1 MRNLLLDARFGLR
14 TFARYP
20 GFTAAAT
27 LALALGIGA
36 NTAIFSVVNAV
47 LLRSLPVREPDRLV
61 WIWAQD
67 PKRNIPFHEFFYSDF
82 VEWRKQSRVLESA
95 AAYRPVSVNLT
106 GTRSGEPEK
115 LHAWRVGGSFFSTL
129 GVHPVLGRDFSADDD
144 RPGAP
149 RMALLSHAL
158 WQRRFGSDP
167 GVVGGPILLDGSPC
181 TVIGVLPASFDIPG
195 ARQDLYVPLAIAAT
209 GRDGFTT
216 VAALARLK
224 SGARLAEARVE
235 AAAITDRLTEP
246 FFRAGGR
253 SLRLYGMREFLVREL
268 RLSLLVLLG
277 AVTLVLLIA
286 CANVANL
293 LLARAGARCKE
304 IAIRA
309 TLGAS
314 RWRLVRQLLTE
325 SALLGLAGGAAGLL
339 LARWGV
345 NLLAA
350 ASTSRFPRL
359 AEVRI
364 DSTVLWFT
372 VGISL
377 ATSLMFGLVPALA
390 ASGSQVHEALKESG
404 RAGGEGPRGRR
415 LRDVLVAAE
424 VALALL
430 LTIGA
435 GLLSKAFLRLEQ
447 VDPGF
452 RSEGLLTASL
462 TLPEQKYSQPAARRA
477 FFAQL
482 LRDLGGLAGVK
493 DAGIVSMMPLGG
505 ANSGTSVHLEGHPE
519 PRAEDAPIIWFRSAS
534 PGYFR
539 AMGIPLLRGRFFQ
552 ERDNESVPPVA
563 IINETMARRMW
574 PNEDPLGKRLAFGLS
589 HRPRVAGLPEPPWLT
604 VVGVVGDVR
613 HTSLAQPPEAELFT
627 SYAQTPGASMV
638 LVIRATA
645 GPLRFAPLLRRTV
658 AALDK
663 DLPVSR
669 VAAMEQI
676 VADSVTERRLS
687 TWVLGSFA
695 ALAVIL
701 AAVGI
706 NGLISF
712 SVARRTHE
720 IGVRLAL
727 GAAPAGVLRLVLRQ
741 GLMPALAGLAGGLVA
756 ALLLTRVMRSLLYG
770 VQATDPL
777 VFAGVTAAL
786 ALVALL
792 SAWLPARR
800 AIRVDPMAALRYE

>member
-1 MRNLLLDARFGLR
+1 
-14 TFARYP
+14 
-20 GFTAAAT
+20 
-27 LALALGIGA
+27 
-36 NTAIFSVVNAV
+36 
-47 LLRSLPVREPDRLV
+47 
-61 WIWAQD
+61 
-67 PKRNIPFHEFFYSDF
+67 
-82 VEWRKQSRVLESA
+82 
-95 AAYRPVSVNLT
+95 
-106 GTRSGEPEK
+106 
-115 LHAWRVGGSFFSTL
+115 
-129 GVHPVLGRDFSADDD
+129 
-144 RPGAP
+144 
-149 RMALLSHAL
+149 
-158 WQRRFGSDP
+158 
-167 GVVGGPILLDGSPC
+167 
-181 TVIGVLPASFDIPG
+181 
-195 ARQDLYVPLAIAAT
+195 
-209 GRDGFTT
+209 
-216 VAALARLK
+216 
-224 SGARLAEARVE
+224 
-235 AAAITDRLTEP
+235 
-246 FFRAGGR
+246 
-253 SLRLYGMREFLVREL
+253 
-268 RLSLLVLLG
+268 
-277 AVTLVLLIA
+277 
-286 CANVANL
+286 
-293 LLARAGARCKE
+293 
-304 IAIRA
+304 
-309 TLGAS
+309 
-314 RWRLVRQLLTE
+314 
-325 SALLGLAGGAAGLL
+325 
-339 LARWGV
+339 
-345 NLLAA
+345 
-350 ASTSRFPRL
+350 
-359 AEVRI
+359 
-364 DSTVLWFT
+364 
-372 VGISL
+372 
-377 ATSLMFGLVPALA
+377 MFGLVPALA

-741 GLMPALAGLAGGLVA
+741 GLMPALAGLAAGLVA
-756 ALLLTRVMRSLLYG
+756 ALLLRLPVQEALLEATAEDQHTTGLGKVPVHPVMFGLSHDFRLLRH
-770 VQATDPL
+770 L
-777 VFAGVTAAL
+777 VLDAFIRLALHDHVAPEFAGQHDQRAVQQP
-786 ALVALL
+786 ALL
-792 SAWLPARR
+792 QVQYQLRNRPVDGLLHSDGPLMAVFVRVPVAERDVLRGDLDETRAGLGQPAGQQ
-800 AIRVDPMAALRYE
+800 AAQPEAARVVDIVGFLRLEREIECLGGRGTQ